1 MDRDRVINLLSKQ
14 RSRID
19 QLGVKTLS
27 VFGSTARGES
37 QPDSDVD
44 ILVEFEGKATFDRY
58 MELKFLLE
66 DLLGT
71 RIDLV
76 TRNALRPEMRS
87 QVEKE
92 ALRVA

>member
-1 MDRDRVINLLSKQ
+1 MERERVISLLGKQ

-19 QLGVKTLS
+19 QLGVKSLS
-27 VFGSTARGES
+27 LFGSTARGES
-37 QPDSDVD
+37 RPESDVD
-44 ILVEFEGKATFDRY
+44 VLVEFEGKATFDRY

-71 RIDLV
+71 CVDLV
-76 TRNALRPEMRS
+76 THKALRPEMRS
-87 QVEKE
+87 QVENE